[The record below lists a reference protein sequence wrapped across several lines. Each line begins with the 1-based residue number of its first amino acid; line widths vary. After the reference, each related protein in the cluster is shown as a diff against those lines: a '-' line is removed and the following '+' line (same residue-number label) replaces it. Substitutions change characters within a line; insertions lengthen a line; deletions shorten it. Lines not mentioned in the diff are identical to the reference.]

1 MSKKNLFVY
10 FFILALST
18 TALAQH
24 SVTGTVRDL
33 KGEPL
38 SGVSINVKNSSIG
51 TTSDKNGS
59 YSISV
64 LDQNSALIFSMI
76 GFTTQE
82 INLNGRASVD
92 LTLAGKT
99 SNLNEVIIT
108 GYKTQ
113 DRTTL
118 TTSISKLDIKVLEN
132 IPFQNLAT
140 GMQGTM
146 AGVVVQTT
154 SGQPGAAP
162 RVIIRGGTSIN
173 NPNGSSPLYIV
184 DGVIRDL
191 NDLSPDDVESIQ
203 VLKDAAATSLYG
215 ARGSNG
221 VVLVKTKSGKP
232 GKTQVT
238 YKYDF
243 VNSETMH
250 TYEFPSA
257 RDYIETTRRG
267 FMASAVFVPIRLTN
281 LGPTVTA
288 SAGVGNDLTKNTLWT
303 PQYLTPQNQ
312 YKLNEG
318 WESMTDPFDPTKTI
332 IFKDTDFQPLLYQK
346 GKSHNHYISVSGG
359 NDRATFNMGAGYM
372 YAQGV
377 IKTSDYN
384 RTTFNLNGDLKANDK
399 LSFTGR
405 VGYQRS
411 GDNHIAPVG
420 NNALQR
426 YTALPHTA
434 KYRFEDGTIA
444 PGFNTSLGNPDYY
457 LPIWDNKGDELTN
470 DRLTLSIG
478 SHFEILPGL
487 SFDPLASLYI
497 NTSNTNT
504 FLPQYYNGTAL
515 ITTRVMSAGYNS
527 FRQKQVDAIFNYK
540 MQFHREHSISALAG
554 FAYVGS
560 KTYNLS
566 ASGQGAATDN
576 IQTLNAATTRNSI
589 SSAVSER
596 LILSY
601 LYNIDYNFRQKYLLT
616 INGRYDGASNLG
628 EKHQWGFFPG
638 ISGGWNIY
646 KEDFWKA
653 LAIHDK
659 LRLKLRASYGVNG
672 NLGLL
677 GDYTAQGSYASGAV
691 YGGASAIQ
699 NTVLPNADLRW
710 EQSKTLDFGAD
721 IGIFNSRVNILFD
734 VFRRVTDNLVTTLN
748 LPPSTGFGSILTNYG
763 SLEGKGIELELN
775 GRFFPASSAFQW
787 ETAITFTK
795 TKNKILKLP
804 FNGVEKNR
812 VGGELLWDA
821 STKSYVWKG
830 GLQEGGTIGE
840 LFAYKALGVYATDA
854 DAAAGPQDLA
864 YVNGVAN
871 NFKRSGGD
879 VIWQDTDGNG
889 TIDARDRV
897 YIGNIYP
904 TMFGGIHNYFTYKNI
919 SLTVRMDYTLGHS
932 IEDQLSKTFD
942 QNGAGDISMTINM
955 VKNGWK
961 KQGDVTTVPQYM
973 WLDPKQ
979 NIGRG
984 SSAYFLKGDFLALR
998 EITLSYTV
1006 PASVMKKVGMN
1017 SLRLNLTGNNLH
1029 YFSKAGLLGGVVPE
1043 DGGVD
1048 NGRYPLS
1055 RNFIFG
1061 ASLSF

>member
-1 MSKKNLFVY
+1 MKS
-10 FFILALST
+10 
-18 TALAQH
+18 
-24 SVTGTVRDL
+24 
-33 KGEPL
+33 
-38 SGVSINVKNSSIG
+38 
-51 TTSDKNGS
+51 
-59 YSISV
+59 
-64 LDQNSALIFSMI
+64 
-76 GFTTQE
+76 
-82 INLNGRASVD
+82 
-92 LTLAGKT
+92 
-99 SNLNEVIIT
+99 
-108 GYKTQ
+108 
-113 DRTTL
+113 
-118 TTSISKLDIKVLEN
+118 
-132 IPFQNLAT
+132 
-140 GMQGTM
+140 
-146 AGVVVQTT
+146 T
-154 SGQPGAAP
+154 SG
-162 RVIIRGGTSIN
+162 
-173 NPNGSSPLYIV
+173 
-184 DGVIRDL
+184 D
-191 NDLSPDDVESIQ
+191 
-203 VLKDAAATSLYG
+203 
-215 ARGSNG
+215 
-221 VVLVKTKSGKP
+221 
-232 GKTQVT
+232 
-238 YKYDF
+238 
-243 VNSETMH
+243 
-250 TYEFPSA
+250 
-257 RDYIETTRRG
+257 
-267 FMASAVFVPIRLTN
+267 
-281 LGPTVTA
+281 
-288 SAGVGNDLTKNTLWT
+288 
-303 PQYLTPQNQ
+303 
-312 YKLNEG
+312 
-318 WESMTDPFDPTKTI
+318 
-332 IFKDTDFQPLLYQK
+332 
-346 GKSHNHYISVSGG
+346 
-359 NDRATFNMGAGYM
+359 
-372 YAQGV
+372 
-377 IKTSDYN
+377 
-384 RTTFNLNGDLKANDK
+384 
-399 LSFTGR
+399 
-405 VGYQRS
+405 
-411 GDNHIAPVG
+411 
-420 NNALQR
+420 
-426 YTALPHTA
+426 
-434 KYRFEDGTIA
+434 
-444 PGFNTSLGNPDYY
+444 
-457 LPIWDNKGDELTN
+457 
-470 DRLTLSIG
+470 
-478 SHFEILPGL
+478 
-487 SFDPLASLYI
+487 
-497 NTSNTNT
+497 
-504 FLPQYYNGTAL
+504 
-515 ITTRVMSAGYNS
+515 
-527 FRQKQVDAIFNYK
+527 
-540 MQFHREHSISALAG
+540 
-554 FAYVGS
+554 
-560 KTYNLS
+560 
-566 ASGQGAATDN
+566 
-576 IQTLNAATTRNSI
+576 
-589 SSAVSER
+589 
-596 LILSY
+596 
-601 LYNIDYNFRQKYLLT
+601 
-616 INGRYDGASNLG
+616 
-628 EKHQWGFFPG
+628 FFPG